1 MRQLEYK
8 ICTGLQLRV
17 KALERQVEAFR
28 SGDKYLHMAEDYRKL
43 ENSSMHKINKLKK
56 ELGSAHA
63 EITATRNRWFR
74 AFEDFERDW
83 NRERKRYKCQLTG
96 KDVTISDLK
105 GKLATARSQVT
116 EKNKV
121 IYALKVE
128 LEAAN
133 ERIKKLK
140 AQVNRDYENSSLPSS
155 MSMSHKKISNSREKT
170 GRKPGGQPGHS
181 GHPRRKQKVTDVV
194 YLPAPKE
201 VQENP
206 DLYRKENT
214 ISKQLVRLKVLLDV
228 TEYQAEIY
236 RDRETGERL
245 HAPFPAG
252 VVNEVNYDGTVKA
265 FAFLLNNHCN
275 VPIDKCSE
283 FLSDLTNGQLKLS
296 KGMINGLSGAFAAKT
311 EPERKKCFAELLLK
325 PVMHSDATNARY
337 NGINANVY
345 VCASPDGTVMYFA
358 RENKGHAGLNGTPVE
373 EYQGILVH
381 DHDVSYYSYGEKHQ
395 ECLAHVLRYL
405 KDSMEN
411 EPDLKWNKGMYDL
424 LQGAIHYRNSL
435 EPKQKV
441 SAGKVKEIEKAYD
454 KMIEK
459 AKQEYEYEPPTWYK
473 DGYNLYKRLAADPD
487 SYLLF
492 LHDTRV
498 PTTNNMAER
507 LLRSYKRKQKQAV
520 SFRSFDSIDALCNS
534 KSTLLMMQQNPDQ
547 SLYRQVAEKFN

>member
-1 MRQLEYK
+1 M
-8 ICTGLQLRV
+8 
-17 KALERQVEAFR
+17 
-28 SGDKYLHMAEDYRKL
+28 
-43 ENSSMHKINKLKK
+43 
-56 ELGSAHA
+56 
-63 EITATRNRWFR
+63 
-74 AFEDFERDW
+74 
-83 NRERKRYKCQLTG
+83 
-96 KDVTISDLK
+96 
-105 GKLATARSQVT
+105 
-116 EKNKV
+116 
-121 IYALKVE
+121 
-128 LEAAN
+128 
-133 ERIKKLK
+133 
-140 AQVNRDYENSSLPSS
+140 
-155 MSMSHKKISNSREKT
+155 
-170 GRKPGGQPGHS
+170 
-181 GHPRRKQKVTDVV
+181 
-194 YLPAPKE
+194 
-201 VQENP
+201 
-206 DLYRKENT
+206 
-214 ISKQLVRLKVLLDV
+214 
-228 TEYQAEIY
+228 
-236 RDRETGERL
+236 
-245 HAPFPAG
+245 
-252 VVNEVNYDGTVKA
+252 NEVNYDGTVKA

-283 FLSDLTNGQLKLS
+283 FLSDLTNGLLKLS

-441 SAGKVKEIEKAYD
+441 SAGMVKEIEKAYD